1 MMADEDVQACTQGT
15 WSTRTDE
22 TGPLAAS
29 DQQARPPS
37 SPKVPNGV
45 GVQEPQDREK
55 MSGGRGVEGVQDR
68 EAAAQSHVEVKST
81 ELASKSAELVKSS
94 EEDLR
99 LAAEKAALEGELA
112 GLCAQIKADA
122 SAGAELGE
130 AVGTIAGV
138 QAHENECAMRPGKD
152 LETLAGREARA
163 ARRGCRCPKPLNPN
177 LQIPKP
183 KPRAG
188 CAARRG
194 CRCPKP

>member
-1 MMADEDVQACTQGT
+1 M
-15 WSTRTDE
+15 
-22 TGPLAAS
+22 
-29 DQQARPPS
+29 
-37 SPKVPNGV
+37 
-45 GVQEPQDREK
+45 
-55 MSGGRGVEGVQDR
+55 QDR
-68 EAAAQSHVEVKST
+68 EAAAQSHVKVKST

-152 LETLAGREARA
+152 LETLAHEHALDAQTRVHASKTPRHMKKPARCDQRQMLRQVLNW
-163 ARRGCRCPKPLNPN
+163 ARLSPGCWRVSCL
-177 LQIPKP
+177 
-183 KPRAG
+183 
-188 CAARRG
+188 RRS
-194 CRCPKP
+194 RR